1 TDIAHNCGLAA
12 VRRIERGI
20 RYTITPSRGLLGS
33 KKIDAGELASIA
45 DCLHD
50 RMTETVVD
58 DAFDGTALFTSLPG
72 KPIQTI
78 DVLGSGRHALAQA
91 NSNLGLAL
99 ADDEIEYLEAAF
111 KQLGRNPTD
120 VELMMFAQA
129 NSEHCRHKI
138 FNAQWVI
145 DGQEQPNTLFGM
157 IRATHA
163 AQPEGTVVAYS
174 DNAAI
179 MSGGPATLFHA
190 GADAQSPGYGPPPA
204 AVHTL
209 IKV

>member
-1 TDIAHNCGLAA
+1 LA
-12 VRRIERGI
+12 
-20 RYTITPSRGLLGS
+20 TL
-33 KKIDAGELASIA
+33 A

-58 DAFDGTALFTSLPG
+58 VAFDGSPLFASLPG

-78 DVLGSGRHALAQA
+78 DVLGSGQDALEHA
-91 NSNLGLAL
+91 NRSLGLAL
-99 ADDEIEYLEAAF
+99 SEDEIDYLEAAF

-145 DGQEQPNTLFGM
+145 DGQDQPNTLFGM

-179 MSGGPATLFHA
+179 MAGG
-190 GADAQSPGYGPPPA
+190 
-204 AVHTL
+204 
-209 IKV
+209 